1 MRLGTSIS
9 HVEYDD
15 ELKKWRLEVS
25 KDGKNESLIYSKVVV
40 CTGPHNIPIQPE
52 IPGSKLFEGDMM
64 HSVRFKGPTKFAGKN
79 VVVVGMANTA
89 VDTATG
95 LIGHARKVYLAHR
108 GGCALLPRIL
118 NDGTSLDHGASYR
131 TFAIRDVLET
141 LFPRLAV
148 SFVDN
153 WVAAIQKKYAADA
166 CDP

>member
-108 GGCALLPRIL
+108 GGCALLPAYLERRNFPGSRRLIPYVRH
-118 NDGTSLDHGASYR
+118 TR
-131 TFAIRDVLET
+131 RPRDSVS
-141 LFPRLAV
+141 AV
-148 SFVDN
+148 GSELRG
-153 WVAAIQKKYAADA
+153 QLGS
-166 CDP
+166 CDTKEVRR